1 MKIPRL
7 LLVPALL
14 LLASCAKDAGED
26 IPSEALREA
35 SEYGTW
41 ERIFNGENLDGWTP
55 KFSGSPLGENYR
67 NTFRVDDGKLVVSYE
82 EYESFNGEFGHLFYK
97 DRLSH
102 YKLRLEYRFIGEQ
115 VPNGPEWAIRNN
127 GVMLHSQDPLTMRIE
142 QAFPVSIET
151 QFLGGLGVG
160 ERPTGNMCS
169 PGSHVVI
176 NGALVTDHIVNS
188 SSPTFHG
195 DQWVKAELEVRGSES
210 IKHYINGDEVL
221 SLTLPEFDAGD
232 PDAKKFITVDNKLMR
247 NGFIAL
253 QAESH
258 PTEFRNIELML
269 LDPNEH
275 RPN

>member
-1 MKIPRL
+1 MTIPRP
-7 LLVPALL
+7 LLVPVLL
-14 LLASCAKDAGED
+14 LLASCAKDTGDAVL
-26 IPSEALREA
+26 SEASGEA
-35 SEYGTW
+35 PRYGTW

-55 KFSGSPLGENYR
+55 KFSGSPLGENYK
-67 NTFRVDDGKLVVSYE
+67 NTFRVEDGKLVVSYD
-82 EYESFNGEFGHLFYK
+82 EYESFDGEFGHLFYK
-97 DRLSH
+97 DKLSH
-102 YKLRLEYRFIGEQ
+102 YKLRLEYRFVGEQ
-115 VPNGPEWAIRNN
+115 APNGPEWAIRNN
-127 GVMLHSQDPLTMRIE
+127 GVMLHSQDPVTMRVE

-151 QFLGGLGVG
+151 QFLGGLGEG

-176 NGALVTDHIVNS
+176 DGALVTDHIVNS

-210 IKHYINGDEVL
+210 IKHYINGEEVL
-221 SLTLPEFDAGD
+221 SLTLPEFDADD

-253 QAESH
+253 QAETH

-269 LDPNEH
+269 LDPSERN
-275 RPN
+275 

>member
-14 LLASCAKDAGED
+14 LLASCTKDTGDAVT
-26 IPSEALREA
+26 SEAPREA
-35 SEYGTW
+35 PKYGTW

-55 KFSGSPLGENYR
+55 KFSGSPLGENYK
-67 NTFRVDDGKLVVSYE
+67 NTFRVEDGKLVVSYD

-97 DRLSH
+97 DKLSH
-102 YKLRLEYRFIGEQ
+102 YKLRLEYRFVGEQ
-115 VPNGPEWAIRNN
+115 APNGPEWAIRNN
-127 GVMLHSQDPLTMRIE
+127 GVMLHSQDPVTMRVE

-151 QFLGGLGVG
+151 QFLGGLGEG

-176 NGALVTDHIVNS
+176 DGALVTDHIVNS

-210 IKHYINGDEVL
+210 IKHYINGEEVL
-221 SLTLPEFDAGD
+221 SLTLPEFDADD
-232 PDAKKFITVDNKLMR
+232 PDAKKFITADNKLLR
-247 NGFIAL
+247 DGFIAL
-253 QAESH
+253 QAETH

-269 LDPNEH
+269 LDPNEL
-275 RPN
+275 N